1 MSALPTPPPTAWRR
15 LHAALMPDYN
25 AAASTAWWLGA
36 LAGGAALLFSL
47 GTVAAQGWTVI
58 GQVLL
63 GTLLAV
69 GAGLFP
75 VRVPG
80 TRNSYAAGEIF
91 IFLLLLMLGPAAAVV
106 AAAGEGFV
114 GSLRTTRR
122 WTSRLFGP
130 ASAALAML
138 LAGSLLQAVL
148 PAMQGAAAV
157 LAATLVFSAL
167 YFFISAT
174 LMAGVLQL
182 KRGEAYF
189 QPMGLV
195 STFRWVGLAYA
206 GSASLAALLFFV
218 WQQQGGSALLVMI
231 PLLALLLVSLHL
243 YFKQQDEAEPLR
255 VASADVAAREAS
267 LATREAEAT
276 ERHLRELERSERRF
290 HSAFT
295 HASIGMAL
303 LAFDGRILQANPA
316 LARVLGRDAET
327 LQQMPIDALVQP
339 EDREGL
345 RRRLGL
351 SRHPAFEGF
360 AAEKRFTH
368 ADGST
373 VWLALNCT
381 FFTEPQAGPAA
392 EGAGEP
398 CLILQAQDVTA
409 RRAAEAGLAHMAFHD
424 GLTGLPNRRRFME
437 CLHGAVNRSKSDS
450 RHAWAVMFLDFDR
463 FKLVNDSLGHNAGDE
478 LLQQM
483 ARRLQEKLRP
493 SDTVARLGGDEFA
506 ILAERIEHER
516 DAVLLAERLMEAMKA
531 PFLLGGHELTVTA
544 SIGITFSA
552 FGYDEA
558 EAVLRDADTAMYKAK
573 SEGKARFAVFDTSLH
588 TAVSQRL
595 RLEGELRQ
603 AIAQGQLAVEYQ
615 PLFRLQPAVAGALAG
630 HALTGFEALVRWRH
644 PGGDTMQPS
653 SFLPIAEETGL
664 MLPLT
669 DFVLHC
675 ACRQLRQWQLS
686 SPELAELTMSVNLS
700 AHDIAHPALV
710 ARVSRAIVEAGLR
723 PEHLTLEITEDILMA
738 HLSGAVDMLAALRRL
753 GVRLAV
759 DDFGTGYSSLAHLS
773 RLPVDSLKIDRSF
786 VQQLQAGSD
795 DAAVVAAI
803 VQLGSTLR
811 KAVVAEGIET
821 ADQAQHLQDLGC
833 RLGQGFHLGQ
843 PLTEQAAGAWLAAR
857 RAPLH

>member
-1 MSALPTPPPTAWRR
+1 MSALPNPPPARR
-15 LHAALMPDYN
+15 PPLAALHAALMPDYN
-25 AAASTAWWLGA
+25 RAARIAWWLGV
-36 LAGGAALLFSL
+36 LAGAVALLFSL
-47 GTVAAQGWTVI
+47 GVVAAAGWLTV

-80 TRNSYAAGEIF
+80 TRNSYSAGEIF
-91 IFLLLLMLGPAAAVV
+91 IFLLLLVAGPAAAAV
-106 AAAGEGFV
+106 AAAGESFV
-114 GSLRTTRR
+114 GAMRTSRR

-130 ASAALAML
+130 ASAVLAML
-138 LAGSLLQAVL
+138 AAGSLLQAVL
-148 PAMQGAAAV
+148 PQLQGAAAV
-157 LAATLVFSAL
+157 LAATLVFSAA
-167 YFFISAT
+167 YFFIAAM

-182 KRGEAYF
+182 KRGEPFF
-189 QPMGLV
+189 QPAGLV

-206 GSASLAALLFFV
+206 GSASLAALLFFT
-218 WQQQGGSALLVMI
+218 WQQQGVGALLVMV
-231 PLLALLLVSLHL
+231 PLLAVLLVAMHL
-243 YFKQQDEAEPLR
+243 YFRQQEQSEAL
-255 VASADVAAREAS
+255 REAS
-267 LATREAEAT
+267 AAVAEREATLAAREAEAT
-276 ERHLRELERSERRF
+276 ARHLRELEVSERRF

-303 LAFDGRILQANPA
+303 LATDGRVLQANPA
-316 LARVLGRDAET
+316 LAGLLGRSTEELT
-327 LQQMPIDALVQP
+327 QQRIHELAAP
-339 EDREGL
+339 EDREAL

-351 SRHPAFEGF
+351 TQQHEFEAFATEMRF
-360 AAEKRFTH
+360 ASAQGH
-368 ADGST
+368 T
-373 VWLALNCT
+373 VWLALHCT
-381 FFTEPQAGPAA
+381 FFTEPGSDSP
-392 EGAGEP
+392 GEP

-437 CLHGAVNRSKSDS
+437 CLHGAVNRSKADA
-450 RHAWAVMFLDFDR
+450 RHAWAVMFIDFDR
-463 FKLVNDSLGHNAGDE
+463 FKIVNDSLGHNAGDE
-478 LLQQM
+478 LLQQL
-483 ARRLQEKLRP
+483 ARRLQERLRP

-516 DAVLLAERLMEAMKA
+516 DAVLLAERLMEAMKP
-531 PFLLGGHELTVTA
+531 PFRLGGHDITVSA
-544 SIGITFSA
+544 SVGITFSA
-552 FGYDEA
+552 FGYDDA
-558 EAVLRDADTAMYKAK
+558 ETVLRDADTAMYKAK
-573 SEGKARFAVFDTSLH
+573 AEGKARFAVFDTSLH

-603 AIAQGQLAVEYQ
+603 AIVQGQLVVEYQ
-615 PLFRLQPAVAGALAG
+615 PLFRLQPGAAGR
-630 HALTGFEALVRWRH
+630 HTLTGFEALVRWRH
-644 PGGDTMQPS
+644 PGGSTLEPS
-653 SFLPIAEETGL
+653 RFLPIAEETGL

-700 AHDIAHPALV
+700 SHDIAHPALV
-710 ARVSRAIVEAGLR
+710 ARVSQAIVEAGLR
-723 PEHLTLEITEDILMA
+723 PAHLTLEITEDILMA
-738 HLSGAVDMLAALRRL
+738 HLSNAVDTLAALRRL

-821 ADQAQHLQDLGC
+821 AEQAAQLQQLGC
-833 RLGQGFHLGQ
+833 NLGQGFHLAQ
-843 PLTEQAAGAWLAAR
+843 PLSEQAAGEWLAAR
-857 RAPLH
+857 RGLLH

>member
-1 MSALPTPPPTAWRR
+1 M
-15 LHAALMPDYN
+15 
-25 AAASTAWWLGA
+25 
-36 LAGGAALLFSL
+36 
-47 GTVAAQGWTVI
+47 
-58 GQVLL
+58 
-63 GTLLAV
+63 
-69 GAGLFP
+69 
-75 VRVPG
+75 
-80 TRNSYAAGEIF
+80 
-91 IFLLLLMLGPAAAVV
+91 
-106 AAAGEGFV
+106 
-114 GSLRTTRR
+114 
-122 WTSRLFGP
+122 
-130 ASAALAML
+130 
-138 LAGSLLQAVL
+138 
-148 PAMQGAAAV
+148 
-157 LAATLVFSAL
+157 
-167 YFFISAT
+167 
-174 LMAGVLQL
+174 
-182 KRGEAYF
+182 
-189 QPMGLV
+189 
-195 STFRWVGLAYA
+195 
-206 GSASLAALLFFV
+206 
-218 WQQQGGSALLVMI
+218 
-231 PLLALLLVSLHL
+231 
-243 YFKQQDEAEPLR
+243 
-255 VASADVAAREAS
+255 
-267 LATREAEAT
+267 
-276 ERHLRELERSERRF
+276 
-290 HSAFT
+290 
-295 HASIGMAL
+295 
-303 LAFDGRILQANPA
+303 
-316 LARVLGRDAET
+316 
-327 LQQMPIDALVQP
+327 
-339 EDREGL
+339 
-345 RRRLGL
+345 
-351 SRHPAFEGF
+351 
-360 AAEKRFTH
+360 
-368 ADGST
+368 
-373 VWLALNCT
+373 
-381 FFTEPQAGPAA
+381 
-392 EGAGEP
+392 
-398 CLILQAQDVTA
+398 TA

-437 CLHGAVNRSKSDS
+437 CLHGAVNRSKSDA

-516 DAVLLAERLMEAMKA
+516 DAVLLAERLMEAMKP

-615 PLFRLQPAVAGALAG
+615 PLFRLQPATTGGGVAGGAERLAG
-630 HALTGFEALVRWRH
+630 VAGHVLTGFEALVRWRH
-644 PGGDTMQPS
+644 PGGSTMQPS

-710 ARVSRAIVEAGLR
+710 ARVSQAIVEAGLR

-753 GVRLAV
+753 GVLRLAV

-786 VQQLQAGSD
+786 VQQLEAGSD

-821 ADQAQHLQDLGC
+821 AEQAQHLQDLGC
-833 RLGQGFHLGQ
+833 RLGQGFHLAQ
-843 PLTEQAAGAWLAAR
+843 PLTEQAAGEWLAAR